1 MWNENLTYS
10 ALLFGSL
17 VFPFIFSF
25 EKNIRF
31 IQYIKPILL
40 AILLPGAF
48 FIVWDVAFTKLGFW
62 SFNPQFTFD
71 VRVLGLPIEEWL
83 FFVVI
88 PYCSLFIYEVLK
100 FYLPKLAFQKQVMQF
115 LLLVAVILLITGVLE
130 FGIWYTFICL
140 ATTAVF
146 LFILLNQKYLYS
158 NLSHFLLAFLV
169 ACIPMFIVNGVLTAM
184 PVVEYN
190 SAYFSNVRI
199 GTIPA
204 EDFSYFLLLFSMNFL
219 VYEKLKTNRTPRGK
233 R

>member
-1 MWNENLTYS
+1 MWNDNYTYA
-10 ALLFGSL
+10 ALLFGSIL
-17 VFPFIFSF
+17 FPFVFSF

-31 IQYIKPILL
+31 IQYLKPISL

-62 SFNPQFTFD
+62 SFNPEFTFD
-71 VRVLGLPIEEWL
+71 FRVFGLPIEEWL

-88 PYCSLFIYEVLK
+88 PFCSLFVYEVIK
-100 FYLPKLAFQKQVMQF
+100 FYLPNINFNKPVKLF
-115 LLLVAVILLITGVLE
+115 LWAVSVVLLVTGILE

-140 ATTAVF
+140 TTTALF
-146 LFILLNQKYLYS
+146 LMVVLNQKSLHQHFT
-158 NLSHFLLAFLV
+158 HFLLAFLI
-169 ACIPMFIVNGVLTAM
+169 ACIPMFVVNGVLTAM

-190 SAYFSNVRI
+190 TQYFSNFRI

-219 VYEKLKTNRTPRGK
+219 VYEKVKPKT
-233 R
+233 